1 MRDSVWYAFALLAV
15 AHAQVVVT
23 VTTKIDGCSASYTRL
38 SSTPSSLTS
47 LSTPSAYSQSLQ
59 STTTSSSIPEQDA
72 KTSTSDLSSTASSGS
87 RSATPSVASTLSIG
101 SSSVPVLSS
110 SSTSTSTSSNIAQSS
125 VLVSSSSSP
134 TGSLSTGPTPSSI
147 VLETTS
153 TRIWSLPA
161 SVIFPTSSAVLSG
174 YPTPS
179 IAASSSA
186 ASSVASL
193 STPGSSSTGSST
205 AVSSTAT
212 TSAVSSVLI
221 SSPTISSSVVSS
233 TVATS
238 TNSPSSV
245 TNPPAYSDTS
255 TLSASPYLSLTA
267 TSSSSLSTSSTVP
280 AAEPTC
286 GQPYTDSAGQ
296 TYSVQC
302 DIGLTGR
309 TIEEGASDYRLRAR
323 QEPAVDDESTFI
335 ACLESCDEIPA
346 CQAAASIGDNCLL
359 YSSISGS
366 VRLVG
371 SRVGYNVAIF
381 NGTVN
386 PDGETETGSTMV
398 PTMQQSPTSVPD
410 TAILTG
416 RITGNREDTSA
427 FMTSSTSAIATTV
440 DTSQPLAG
448 TVLSSPNSSPT
459 SDMNPTISSQS
470 AGPTGQYSMTV
481 SSASSGVLSE
491 NGQSSPA
498 SPSISIASSLQSSGL
513 VSSSDITSITA
524 ESTSQTSNTMTSST
538 GSLAGTISR
547 SSSIAQPTASSS
559 DSAMSS
565 SPMMSSSTA
574 SSIYPPKTDKSSTP
588 SSSTSTLPLYPTSL
602 PVVPSTSSTMA
613 LASISTTSTS
623 ACASPTYMSPPEV
636 NDGKRGL
643 CFTNDNYT
651 QPWSLSGQ
659 NSQVS
664 WGYNW
669 FSSRYSD
676 PSVTCQY
683 NPAIEFVPLLYSGAS
698 TLTSIWADNVR
709 REIDLGATA
718 VLGFNEPDACFAG
731 ASACMSVAEAVSVWK
746 ESIEPFAGTVRLG
759 SPGVTNA
766 GYGFEWLDQ
775 FIGNCTDCTI
785 DFIAIH
791 WYANMYAFGYLQDYV
806 QQAYERYGKP
816 IWLTEFGYDFSE
828 GTPTEAQ
835 VQGFLRQAVTW
846 LDAQEYVERYAWF
859 YDGPGYLIAN
869 DYKSLSA
876 QGIIYNSYT

>member
-15 AHAQVVVT
+15 VHAQVIVT
-23 VTTKIDGCSASYTRL
+23 VTTKIDGCSASYSKL
-38 SSTPSSLTS
+38 SSTPSSVIS

-59 STTTSSSIPEQDA
+59 STTASSSIPEQDVT
-72 KTSTSDLSSTASSGS
+72 TSTSDLSSTASSGS
-87 RSATPSVASTLSIG
+87 QGATTSAASTLPLG
-101 SSSVPVLSS
+101 SSSVPVLPSS
-110 SSTSTSTSSNIAQSS
+110 FPSTSTSSNIAQSS
-125 VLVSSSSSP
+125 VLVSSSGSL
-134 TGSLSTGPTPSSI
+134 TGSLSTSPTPSSI
-147 VLETTS
+147 ALETTS
-153 TRIWSLPA
+153 TRISSSPA
-161 SVIFPTSSAVLSG
+161 STFIPTSSAVLPS

-179 IAASSSA
+179 IAASSSP
-186 ASSVASL
+186 ASSVAS
-193 STPGSSSTGSST
+193 SGIPSSSSTRT
-205 AVSSTAT
+205 STAT
-212 TSAVSSVLI
+212 TSAVSSALI
-221 SSPTISSSVVSS
+221 SSTTISSSAVSS

-238 TNSPSSV
+238 TNSPSLP
-245 TNPPAYSDTS
+245 TNPPAYSETS
-255 TLSASPYLSLTA
+255 TLSPSPYLSLTA
-267 TSSSSLSTSSTVP
+267 TSSSSLSTPSTVP

-296 TYSVQC
+296 TYSVEC

-309 TIEEGASDYRLRAR
+309 TIEEGASDYRLRSR

-335 ACLESCDEIPA
+335 ACLESCDETPA

-371 SRVGYNVAIF
+371 SRVGYNVARF

-416 RITGNREDTSA
+416 RITGNPEDTLA

-440 DTSQPLAG
+440 DTSQPLTG
-448 TVLSSPNSSPT
+448 TVLSSPNSSAT
-459 SDMNPTISSQS
+459 SDMNPTPSSQS
-470 AGPTGQYSMTV
+470 AGPTGQYSMTL

-498 SPSISIASSLQSSGL
+498 SPSISMASSLQSSGM
-513 VSSSDITSITA
+513 VSSSDITSTTV
-524 ESTSQTSNTMTSST
+524 ESTSQTSNIMTSST
-538 GSLAGTISR
+538 GSLAGTISQ
-547 SSSIAQPTASSS
+547 SSSIAQTTASSS
-559 DSAMSS
+559 ETAMSS

-574 SSIYPPKTDKSSTP
+574 NSIYTPMTDKSSTS
-588 SSSTSTLPLYPTSL
+588 SSSTSTLPLYSTSS
-602 PVVPSTSSTMA
+602 PVVSSTSSTMA
-613 LASISTTSTS
+613 MSSISTTSTP
-623 ACASPTYMSPPEV
+623 ACASPTYMSAPEV

-775 FIGNCTDCTI
+775 FLGNCTDCTI

-791 WYANMYAFGYLQDYV
+791 WYANMYAFGYLQSYV

-828 GTPTEAQ
+828 GVPTEAQ

-846 LDAQEYVERYAWF
+846 LDAQEYVER
-859 YDGPGYLIAN
+859 
-869 DYKSLSA
+869 
-876 QGIIYNSYT
+876 

>member
-1 MRDSVWYAFALLAV
+1 MRDSAWYAFALLAV
-15 AHAQVVVT
+15 AHAQVIVT

-38 SSTPSSLTS
+38 SSTPSSVIY
-47 LSTPSAYSQSLQ
+47 LSTPSAYSQSLRG
-59 STTTSSSIPEQDA
+59 TTTSCSIPEQDA
-72 KTSTSDLSSTASSGS
+72 TTSISELSSTASSGS
-87 RSATPSVASTLSIG
+87 RSATTSVGSTLSLG
-101 SSSVPVLSS
+101 SSGVPVLPST
-110 SSTSTSTSSNIAQSS
+110 STSTSTSSNIAQSS

-134 TGSLSTGPTPSSI
+134 TASLGTSPTPSS
-147 VLETTS
+147 VALETTS
-153 TRIWSLPA
+153 TRISSSPA
-161 SVIFPTSSAVLSG
+161 STIVPTSSAVLSS

-186 ASSVASL
+186 ASSVATS
-193 STPGSSSTGSST
+193 SIPSSSSTRSST

-212 TSAVSSVLI
+212 TSAVSSIPI
-221 SSPTISSSVVSS
+221 SGTTISSSAVSS
-233 TVATS
+233 TVPTS
-238 TNSPSSV
+238 TNSPSLP
-245 TNPPAYSDTS
+245 TNPPAYSETS
-255 TLSASPYLSLTA
+255 TLTPSPYLSSTA
-267 TSSSSLSTSSTVP
+267 TSSSSLSTSSTAP

-286 GQPYTDSAGQ
+286 GQLYTDSAGQ
-296 TYSVQC
+296 TYSVEC
-302 DIGLTGR
+302 DVGLTGR
-309 TIEEGASDYRLRAR
+309 TIEEGASDYRLRSR
-323 QEPAVDDESTFI
+323 QEPTFDDESTFI
-335 ACLESCDEIPA
+335 ACLESCDETPA

-371 SRVGYNVAIF
+371 SRVGYNVARF

-416 RITGNREDTSA
+416 RITGKPEDTSA
-427 FMTSSTSAIATTV
+427 SITSSTSAIATTV
-440 DTSQPLAG
+440 DTSQTLTE
-448 TVLSSPNSSPT
+448 TVLSSPNPSAT
-459 SDMNPTISSQS
+459 SDMNPTPSSQS
-470 AGPTGQYSMTV
+470 AGPTGQYSMTL

-491 NGQSSPA
+491 NGQSSSA
-498 SPSISIASSLQSSGL
+498 SRSISMASSLQSSGM
-513 VSSSDITSITA
+513 VSSSDITSIPA
-524 ESTSQTSNTMTSST
+524 ESTSQTFNIITSST
-538 GSLAGTISR
+538 GPLAGTISR
-547 SSSIAQPTASSS
+547 SSSIAQTTASSS

-565 SPMMSSSTA
+565 VPMMSPSTA
-574 SSIYPPKTDKSSTP
+574 GSIYPSTTDKSSTP
-588 SSSTSTLPLYPTSL
+588 SSSASTLPPYPTSS
-602 PVVPSTSSTMA
+602 PVIPSSSSTMA
-613 LASISTTSTS
+613 LSSISTTSTS
-623 ACASPTYMSPPEV
+623 ACASPTYMSAPEV

-676 PSVTCQY
+676 PSITCQY
-683 NPAIEFVPLLYSGAS
+683 NPAIDFVPLLYSGAS

-709 REIDLGATA
+709 KEIDLGATA

-731 ASACMSVAEAVSVWK
+731 ASACMSVAEAVTVWK

-791 WYANMYAFGYLQDYV
+791 WYANMYAFGYLQSYV

-828 GTPTEAQ
+828 GVPTEAQ

-846 LDAQEYVERYAWF
+846 LDEQEYVER
-859 YDGPGYLIAN
+859 
-869 DYKSLSA
+869 
-876 QGIIYNSYT
+876 

>member
-1 MRDSVWYAFALLAV
+1 MRDSAWYAFALLAV
-15 AHAQVVVT
+15 AYAQVIVT
-23 VTTKIDGCSASYTRL
+23 VTTKIDGCSASYSTA
-38 SSTPSSLTS
+38 SSTPSSARS

-59 STTTSSSIPEQDA
+59 STITSSSIPEQDA
-72 KTSTSDLSSTASSGS
+72 TTSDLNSTASSGTRTATTS
-87 RSATPSVASTLSIG
+87 VPSALSLG

-110 SSTSTSTSSNIAQSS
+110 SSTRTLSSAN
-125 VLVSSSSSP
+125 LVSSSALVSS
-134 TGSLSTGPTPSSI
+134 GSLTTASTPSSI
-147 VLETTS
+147 ALETTS
-153 TRIWSLPA
+153 TRISSLPA
-161 SVIFPTSSAVLSG
+161 STNVPTSSAVLSS
-174 YPTPS
+174 YLSPS
-179 IAASSSA
+179 ITAPSSA
-186 ASSVASL
+186 ASSVVSL
-193 STPGSSSTGSST
+193 SSTRSST

-212 TSAVSSVLI
+212 TSAVSSTPI
-221 SSPTISSSVVSS
+221 SSTTISSSAVSS
-233 TVATS
+233 TLATS
-238 TNSPSSV
+238 TNSPSLP
-245 TNPPAYSDTS
+245 TNSPAYSETS
-255 TLSASPYLSLTA
+255 TLTPSPYLSSTA
-267 TSSSSLSTSSTVP
+267 TSSLSLSTSSTVP

-286 GQPYTDSAGQ
+286 GRPYTDSAGQ
-296 TYSVQC
+296 TYAVEC
-302 DIGLTGR
+302 DIGPTGR
-309 TIEEGASDYRLRAR
+309 TIEEGASDYRLRSR
-323 QEPAVDDESTFI
+323 QEPTVDDESTFI
-335 ACLESCDEIPA
+335 ACLESCNETPA

-371 SRVGYNVAIF
+371 SRVGYNVARF

-416 RITGNREDTSA
+416 RITGNPEDTSA
-427 FMTSSTSAIATTV
+427 FITSSTSAKATTV
-440 DTSQPLAG
+440 DTSQPLTG
-448 TVLSSPNSSPT
+448 TVLSSPNPSAT
-459 SDMNPTISSQS
+459 SDMDPTSSSQS
-470 AGPTGQYSMTV
+470 AGPTGQYSLTV
-481 SSASSGVLSE
+481 SSVLSGVLSE
-491 NGQSSPA
+491 NGQSSSA
-498 SPSISIASSLQSSGL
+498 SLSISMASSLQSSGM
-513 VSSSDITSITA
+513 VSSFDITSIPVQ
-524 ESTSQTSNTMTSST
+524 STSQTSNTMTSST
-538 GSLAGTISR
+538 GSWAGTISR
-547 SSSIAQPTASSS
+547 SSSIAQTTASSS
-559 DSAMSS
+559 DSAISS
-565 SPMMSSSTA
+565 SPMMSPSTA
-574 SSIYPPKTDKSSTP
+574 GSIYPPTTDKSST
-588 SSSTSTLPLYPTSL
+588 SSSSVSTLPLYPASS
-602 PVVPSTSSTMA
+602 PAVPITSSTMA
-613 LASISTTSTS
+613 LSSISTTSS
-623 ACASPTYMSPPEV
+623 LACASPIYMSPPEV

-676 PSVTCQY
+676 PSITCQY
-683 NPAIEFVPLLYSGAS
+683 NPAIDFVPLLYSGAS

-731 ASACMSVAEAVSVWK
+731 ASACMSVAEAVDVWK

-775 FIGNCTDCTI
+775 FLGNCTDCTV

-806 QQAYERYGKP
+806 RQAYARYGKP

-828 GTPTEAQ
+828 GVPTEAQ

-846 LDAQEYVERYAWF
+846 LDAQEYVER
-859 YDGPGYLIAN
+859 
-869 DYKSLSA
+869 
-876 QGIIYNSYT
+876 

>member
-1 MRDSVWYAFALLAV
+1 MRDSAWYAFALLTV
-15 AHAQVVVT
+15 AHAQVIVT
-23 VTTKIDGCSASYTRL
+23 VTTKLDGCSASYSTL
-38 SSTPSSLTS
+38 SSTPSSLIS
-47 LSTPSAYSQSLQ
+47 LSTTSAYSQSLQ
-59 STTTSSSIPEQDA
+59 STITSSSIPEQDA
-72 KTSTSDLSSTASSGS
+72 TTSELNSTASSGS
-87 RSATPSVASTLSIG
+87 RSATTSVTSTLSLG
-101 SSSVPVLSS
+101 SSSVPDL
-110 SSTSTSTSSNIAQSS
+110 SSTSTSSLSSANFVSS
-125 VLVSSSSSP
+125 SALVSS
-134 TGSLSTGPTPSSI
+134 GSLTTASTPSSI
-147 VLETTS
+147 ALETTS
-153 TRIWSLPA
+153 TRISSSPA
-161 SVIFPTSSAVLSG
+161 STNVPTSSAVLSS
-174 YPTPS
+174 YSTPG
-179 IAASSSA
+179 IVASSSIA
-186 ASSVASL
+186 TPIASS
-193 STPGSSSTGSST
+193 STPSSSSTGSST

-212 TSAVSSVLI
+212 TSAVSSTPV
-221 SSPTISSSVVSS
+221 SSTTISSSAVSF

-238 TNSPSSV
+238 TNSPSLP
-245 TNPPAYSDTS
+245 TNPPAYSETS
-255 TLSASPYLSLTA
+255 TLSPSPYLSSTA
-267 TSSSSLSTSSTVP
+267 ASSSSLSTSSAVP

-286 GQPYTDSAGQ
+286 GEPYTDSAGQ
-296 TYSVQC
+296 TYSVEC

-309 TIEEGASDYRLRAR
+309 TIEEGASGYRLRSR
-323 QEPAVDDESTFI
+323 QEPTVDDESTFI
-335 ACLESCDEIPA
+335 ACLESCDDTPA

-371 SRVGYNVAIF
+371 SRVGYNVARF

-398 PTMQQSPTSVPD
+398 PTIQQSPTSVPD

-416 RITGNREDTSA
+416 RITGNPEDTSA

-440 DTSQPLAG
+440 DTSQPLTG
-448 TVLSSPNSSPT
+448 TVLSSPNSSAT
-459 SDMNPTISSQS
+459 SDMNPTQSSQS

-498 SPSISIASSLQSSGL
+498 SPSISMASSLQSSGM
-513 VSSSDITSITA
+513 VSSSDITSIPVQ
-524 ESTSQTSNTMTSST
+524 STSQTSNTMTSST
-538 GSLAGTISR
+538 VSLAGTISR
-547 SSSIAQPTASSS
+547 SSSIAQTTASSS

-565 SPMMSSSTA
+565 SPMMSPSTTG
-574 SSIYPPKTDKSSTP
+574 SIYPPTTDKSSTS
-588 SSSTSTLPLYPTSL
+588 SSSTSTLPLYPTSS
-602 PVVPSTSSTMA
+602 PVVPSFSSTMA
-613 LASISTTSTS
+613 LSSISTTSS
-623 ACASPTYMSPPEV
+623 SVCASPTYISPPEV

-676 PSVTCQY
+676 PSITCQY
-683 NPAIEFVPLLYSGAS
+683 NPAIDFVPLLYSGAS

-709 REIDLGATA
+709 KEIDLGATA

-731 ASACMSVAEAVSVWK
+731 ASACMSVAEAVTVWK
-746 ESIEPFAGTVRLG
+746 ESIEPFAGAVRLG

-775 FIGNCTDCTI
+775 FLGNCTDCTV

-806 QQAYERYGKP
+806 RQAYERYGKP

-828 GTPTEAQ
+828 GVPTEAQ

-846 LDAQEYVERYAWF
+846 LDEQEYVER
-859 YDGPGYLIAN
+859 
-869 DYKSLSA
+869 
-876 QGIIYNSYT
+876 

>member
-1 MRDSVWYAFALLAV
+1 MRDSAWYAFALLAV
-15 AHAQVVVT
+15 ANAQVIVT
-23 VTTKIDGCSASYTRL
+23 VTTKIDGCSASYSTP
-38 SSTPSSLTS
+38 SSTPSSVVS
-47 LSTPSAYSQSLQ
+47 HSTPSAYSQSLQ
-59 STTTSSSIPEQDA
+59 STTTSNRISEQDA
-72 KTSTSDLSSTASSGS
+72 TTSDPSSTASSGS
-87 RSATPSVASTLSIG
+87 RSATTSVTSTLSLG
-101 SSSVPVLSS
+101 SSSVPILGS
-110 SSTSTSTSSNIAQSS
+110 SSTMTLSSAN
-125 VLVSSSSSP
+125 LVSSSALVSSSGSA
-134 TGSLSTGPTPSSI
+134 TGSFTTASTPSSI
-147 VLETTS
+147 ALETTS
-153 TRIWSLPA
+153 TRISSSPA
-161 SVIFPTSSAVLSG
+161 STSSPTSSAVLSS

-186 ASSVASL
+186 SSPIVSS
-193 STPGSSSTGSST
+193 STPSSSSTGSST

-212 TSAVSSVLI
+212 TSAVSSTPI
-221 SSPTISSSVVSS
+221 SSTTISSSAVSS
-233 TVATS
+233 TLATS
-238 TNSPSSV
+238 TNSPSLP
-245 TNPPAYSDTS
+245 TNPPAYSETS
-255 TLSASPYLSLTA
+255 TLTPSPYLSSTA
-267 TSSSSLSTSSTVP
+267 ASSSSLSTSSAVP

-296 TYSVQC
+296 TYSVEC

-309 TIEEGASDYRLRAR
+309 TIEEGASGYRLRSR
-323 QEPAVDDESTFI
+323 QEPTVDDESTFI
-335 ACLESCDEIPA
+335 ACLESCDETPA

-371 SRVGYNVAIF
+371 SRVGYNVARF

-386 PDGETETGSTMV
+386 PDGETKTGSTMV

-416 RITGNREDTSA
+416 RITGNPEDTSA
-427 FMTSSTSAIATTV
+427 FMASSTSAIATTV
-440 DTSQPLAG
+440 DTLQPLTG
-448 TVLSSPNSSPT
+448 TVLSSPNSSAT
-459 SDMNPTISSQS
+459 SDMNPTPSSQS
-470 AGPTGQYSMTV
+470 AGPTGQHSMTV

-498 SPSISIASSLQSSGL
+498 SPSISMASSLQSSAM
-513 VSSSDITSITA
+513 VSSSDITSIPVQ
-524 ESTSQTSNTMTSST
+524 STSQTSNTMTSST

-547 SSSIAQPTASSS
+547 SSSIAQTTASSS
-559 DSAMSS
+559 DSAVSS
-565 SPMMSSSTA
+565 SPMTSSSTVG
-574 SSIYPPKTDKSSTP
+574 SIYPSTTDKSST
-588 SSSTSTLPLYPTSL
+588 SSSSASTLPLYSTSSPIL
-602 PVVPSTSSTMA
+602 PSSSSTMA
-613 LASISTTSTS
+613 LSSISTTSSS
-623 ACASPTYMSPPEV
+623 ACASPTYLSAPEV

-683 NPAIEFVPLLYSGAS
+683 NPAIDFVPLLYSGAS

-709 REIDLGATA
+709 REIDRGATA

-731 ASACMSVAEAVSVWK
+731 ASACMSVAEAVTVWK

-775 FIGNCTDCTI
+775 FLGNCTGCTV

-806 QQAYERYGKP
+806 RQAYERYGKP

-828 GTPTEAQ
+828 GVPTEAQ

-846 LDAQEYVERYAWF
+846 LDAQEYVER
-859 YDGPGYLIAN
+859 
-869 DYKSLSA
+869 
-876 QGIIYNSYT
+876 